1 MIRTIYLLMLFLFK
15 TFFYLKNRILACKAY
30 TFLQQL
36 FHFTYLRY
44 FGVET
49 EFGNVTLVGLPII
62 KKHKNSKIVLGKG
75 VTLVSSS
82 HGNVAGINHPVILAT
97 LAEGANIHLEG
108 CGISGFSI
116 CAVKSIKIGKN
127 SGLGANSSVYDTDF
141 HVKDFSRNNQ
151 KSIRD
156 AKANPV
162 EIGEN
167 VWVAA
172 NSLILKGVTIGNN
185 AVVGAGSIVRNSIP
199 ENTLVIGNPARE
211 LRKI

>member
-15 TFFYLKNRILACKAY
+15 VFFFLKNKILSCKAY

-36 FHFTYLRY
+36 FHFTYLRS

-49 EFGNVTLVGLPII
+49 EFGYATLVGLPII
-62 KKHKNSKIVLGKG
+62 QKHKNSRIIIDKG

-97 LAEGANIHLEG
+97 LAEGANIHLDG
-108 CGISGFSI
+108 CGISGSSI

-127 SGLGANSSVYDTDF
+127 SGLGANASVYDTDF
-141 HVKDFSRNNQ
+141 HVINSSRKNQ

-156 AKANPV
+156 AKAKPV

-172 NSLILKGVTIGNN
+172 NSLILKGVTIGDN
-185 AVVGAGSIVRNSIP
+185 AVVGAGSIVRHSIP

-211 LRKI
+211 LHKI